1 VRQRN
6 RPTRACE
13 RRERSKFLVLVTV
26 TAVIGLALAGCGRDE
41 GGTQAT
47 PGITDTAIKIGIS
60 VPLSGPVSDAGTA
73 QLGGAKAYYEAI
85 NAAGGVKMRD
95 GKTRK
100 IELTSYDDGYEPG
113 RSVQNF
119 RRLVQQDGALAVV
132 GGLGTAQ
139 NAAVVPVAKE
149 LGVPQVFVASG
160 ASLFSAKPTDNP
172 WTIGW
177 QPTYEAEGEALAEA
191 AVALNRPV
199 TVAVIRQ
206 NDDLGNAFLNGF
218 NKGIEGSQVKVA
230 GTIQTYEAADA
241 GVDSQITNLAATRA
255 EVLLSAVAVVRLQIS
270 ALTKARELGWKP
282 VVLLPGFTQGFSTV
296 LKPSGADTYFDQI
309 YSTGFVKIPSDP
321 QWSSDPAVVEFTS
334 RMKQYS
340 PQANA
345 NLPNAVWGYA
355 TAATFVRALETMNG
369 LTRQDLMNA
378 VRALKADDIPML
390 LPGLGVDASA
400 AGKSPVNATR
410 LFKFA
415 DGRYSQV
422 QPS

>member
-1 VRQRN
+1 MRQGYGYR
-6 RPTRACE
+6 TLA
-13 RRERSKFLVLVTV
+13 SALVVL
-26 TAVIGLALAGCGRDE
+26 GLALAGCGRDE
-41 GGTQAT
+41 GGGGGGSQNT
-47 PGITDTAIKIGIS
+47 PGINDTTVKIGIS

-73 QLGGAKAYYEAI
+73 QLGGAKAFYEAV

-100 IELTSYDDGYEPG
+100 IELVSYDDGYEPG

-119 RRLVQQDGALAVV
+119 RRLVEQDGALAVV

-139 NAAVVPVAKE
+139 NAAVLPVAKE
-149 LGVPQVFVASG
+149 LSVPQVFVASG
-160 ASLFSAKPTDNP
+160 ASLFSAKPTENP

-177 QPTYEAEGEALAEA
+177 QPTYEAEGEALAKA
-191 AVALNRPV
+191 AVALGRPV
-199 TVAVIRQ
+199 KVAVIRQ
-206 NDDLGNAFLNGF
+206 NDDLGKAFLNGF
-218 NKGIEGSQVKVA
+218 TKGIEGSQV
-230 GTIQTYEAADA
+230 TILEPLTYEAADTT
-241 GVDSQITNLAATRA
+241 VDSQITNLAATKA

-321 QWSSDPAVVEFTS
+321 QWASDPAVVEFLA
-334 RMKQYS
+334 RMKQHS

-355 TAATFVRALETMNG
+355 TAATFVRALETMDG
-369 LTRQDLMNA
+369 LTRQNLMDA
-378 VRALKADDIPML
+378 VRKLKADDIPML
-390 LPGLGVDASA
+390 LPGVGVDASA
-400 AGKSPVNATR
+400 AGKSPVNVTR
-410 LFKFA
+410 LFRFA
-415 DGRYSQV
+415 DGRYGLATIS
-422 QPS
+422 

>member
-6 RPTRACE
+6 
-13 RRERSKFLVLVTV
+13 SYLVLVTV
-26 TAVIGLALAGCGRDE
+26 TAAMGMALVGCGRDE
-41 GGTQAT
+41 GGATQAT

-73 QLGGAKAYYEAI
+73 QLGGAKAYYEAV
-85 NAAGGVKMRD
+85 NAAGGVRMRD

-113 RSVQNF
+113 RSAQNF
-119 RRLVQQDGALAVV
+119 RRLVQQDGVLAVV

-139 NAAVVPVAKE
+139 NAAVLPVAKE
-149 LGVPQVFVASG
+149 LSVPQVYVASG
-160 ASLFSAKPTDNP
+160 AGLFSAKPTENP

-177 QPTYEAEGEALAEA
+177 QPTYEAEGEALAQA
-191 AVALNRPV
+191 AIALNRPV
-199 TVAVIRQ
+199 KVAVIRQ

-218 NKGIEGSQVKVA
+218 NKGIQGSQVTIA
-230 GTIQTYEAADA
+230 GEIQTYEAADTT
-241 GVDSQITNLAATRA
+241 VDSQITNLAATKA

-296 LKPSGADTYFDQI
+296 LKPSGADAYFDQI

-321 QWSSDPAVVEFTS
+321 QWSSDQAVVEFQN

-369 LTRQDLMNA
+369 LTRQNLMDA
-378 VRALKADDIPML
+378 VRTLKADDIVML
-390 LPGLGVDASA
+390 LPGVGVDASA
-400 AGKSPVNATR
+400 AGKSPVNVTK

-415 DGRYSQV
+415 NGRYSLAQA
-422 QPS
+422 S

>member
-1 VRQRN
+1 MRQQKPDRVL
-6 RPTRACE
+6 
-13 RRERSKFLVLVTV
+13 LVV
-26 TAVIGLALAGCGRDE
+26 AVLIGMVLAGCGRDT
-41 GGTQAT
+41 GSPQT
-47 PGITDTAIKIGIS
+47 PGITDTAVKIGIS

-73 QLGGAKAYYEAI
+73 QLGGAKAYYEAV

-100 IELTSYDDGYEPG
+100 IELISYDDGYEPG

-119 RRLVQQDGALAVV
+119 RRLVEQDGVLAEI

-139 NAAVVPVAKE
+139 NAAVLPVAKE

-160 ASLFSAKPTDNP
+160 AGLFSVKPADNP

-177 QPTYEAEGEALAEA
+177 QPTYEAEGEALAQA

-199 TVAVIRQ
+199 KVAVLRQ

-218 NKGIEGSQVKVA
+218 TKGIQGSQVTIA
-230 GTIQTYEAADA
+230 GDPQTYEPVDA
-241 GVDSQITNLAATRA
+241 TVDSQVTNLAATKA
-255 EVLLSAVAVVRLQIS
+255 DVFLSAVAVVKLQIS

-282 VVLLPGFTQGFSTV
+282 VVLLPGFTQGLSTV
-296 LKPSGADTYFDQI
+296 LQPSGADKYFEQI

-321 QWSSDPAVVEFTS
+321 QWSADPAVTEFIA

-369 LTRQDLMNA
+369 LTRQNLMDA

-390 LPGLGVDASA
+390 LPGVAVDASA
-400 AGKSPVNATR
+400 VGRSPVNVTK
-410 LFKFA
+410 LFRFA
-415 DGRYSQV
+415 DGRYGQAP
-422 QPS
+422 PS

>member
-1 VRQRN
+1 MVRQRN
-6 RPTRACE
+6 GY
-13 RRERSKFLVLVTV
+13 LVLVAA
-26 TAVIGLALAGCGRDE
+26 TAMMGMALTACGRDE
-41 GGTQAT
+41 SSGGTQST
-47 PGITDTAIKIGIS
+47 PGISDSTVKIGIS

-85 NAAGGVKMRD
+85 NAAGGVRMRD

-113 RSVQNF
+113 RSAQNF

-139 NAAVVPVAKE
+139 NAAVLPVAKE

-160 ASLFSAKPTDNP
+160 ASLFSAKPADNP

-177 QPTYEAEGEALAEA
+177 QPTYEAEGEALAQA
-191 AVALNRPV
+191 AIALNRPV
-199 TVAVIRQ
+199 TVAVLRQ
-206 NDDLGNAFLNGF
+206 NDDLGKAFLNGF
-218 NKGIEGSQVKVA
+218 NKGIEGSQVKLA
-230 GTIQTYEAADA
+230 GTIQTYEAADTT
-241 GVDSQITNLAATRA
+241 VDSQITNLAATKA

-270 ALTKARELGWKP
+270 ALTKARELNWKP

-296 LKPSGADTYFDQI
+296 LKPSGADAYFDQI

-321 QWSSDPAVVEFTS
+321 QWSSDQAVTEFTG

-355 TAATFVRALETMNG
+355 TAATFVRALETMDG
-369 LTRQDLMNA
+369 LTRQNLMDA
-378 VRALKADDIPML
+378 IRKLKADDIPML
-390 LPGLGVDASA
+390 LPGVTVDASA
-400 AGKSPVNATR
+400 AGKSPVNVTK

-415 DGRYSQV
+415 DGKYSLA

>member
-1 VRQRN
+1 MVRQRN
-6 RPTRACE
+6 NYR
-13 RRERSKFLVLVTV
+13 VLVAATV
-26 TAVIGLALAGCGRDE
+26 VIGLFLAGCGRDE
-41 GGTQAT
+41 GEPQET
-47 PGITDTAIKIGIS
+47 PGITDTTIKVGIS

-119 RRLVQQDGALAVV
+119 RKLVEQDGVLAAV

-139 NAAVVPVAKE
+139 NAAVLPVAKE
-149 LGVPQVFVASG
+149 LGVPQAYVASG
-160 ASLFSAKPTDNP
+160 ASLFSVKPTENP

-177 QPTYEAEGEALAEA
+177 QPTYEAEGEALAKA
-191 AVALNRPV
+191 AVDLNRPV

-218 NKGIEGSQVKVA
+218 NKGIEGSQVTLA
-230 GTIQTYEAADA
+230 GTVQTYEAADTT
-241 GVDSQITNLAATRA
+241 VDSQITNLAATKA
-255 EVLLSAVAVVRLQIS
+255 EVLLSAVAVVRLQIA

-282 VVLLPGFTQGFSTV
+282 IVLLPGFTQGFSTV
-296 LKPSGADTYFDQI
+296 LAPSGAATYFDQI
-309 YSTGFVKIPSDP
+309 YSTGFVKTPSDP
-321 QWSSDPAVVEFTS
+321 QWSSDPAVVEFTA
-334 RMKQYS
+334 RMKQHS
-340 PQANA
+340 AEANA

-355 TAATFVRALETMNG
+355 TAATFVRALETMDG
-369 LTRQDLMNA
+369 LTRQDLMDA
-378 VRALKADDIPML
+378 VRGLKADDIPML
-390 LPGLGVDASA
+390 LPGVGVDASA
-400 AGKSPVNATR
+400 TGKSPVNVTL

-415 DGRYSQV
+415 NGRYSLAARA
-422 QPS
+422 

>member
-6 RPTRACE
+6 R
-13 RRERSKFLVLVTV
+13 FVLVTA
-26 TAVIGLALAGCGRDE
+26 TAVIGMVLAGCGR
-41 GGTQAT
+41 GGGGGGSQDT
-47 PGITDTAIKIGIS
+47 PGITDATIKIGIS

-85 NAAGGVKMRD
+85 NAAGGVRMRD

-100 IELTSYDDGYEPG
+100 IELVSYDDGYEPG

-119 RRLVQQDGALAVV
+119 RRLVEQDRVLAVV

-139 NAAVVPVAKE
+139 NAAVLPVAKE
-149 LGVPQVFVASG
+149 LSVPQAYVASG
-160 ASLFSAKPTDNP
+160 ASLFSANPAANP

-177 QPTYEAEGEALAEA
+177 QPTYEAEGEALAQA
-191 AVALNRPV
+191 AIALNRPV

-218 NKGIEGSQVKVA
+218 NKGIEGSQVKIA
-230 GTIQTYEAADA
+230 GTIQTYEAADTT
-241 GVDSQITNLAATRA
+241 VDSQITNLAATKA
-255 EVLLSAVAVVRLQIS
+255 EVLLSAVAVVRLQIA
-270 ALTKARELGWKP
+270 ALTKARELNWKP

-296 LKPSGADTYFDQI
+296 LKPAAADTYFDQI

-321 QWSSDPAVVEFTS
+321 QWASDQAVVEFTN

-355 TAATFVRALETMNG
+355 TAATFVRALETMGG
-369 LTRQDLMNA
+369 LTRQGVMDA
-378 VRALKADDIPML
+378 IRKLKADDIPML
-390 LPGLGVDASA
+390 LPGVGVDATA
-400 AGKSPVNATR
+400 AGKSPVNVTK

-415 DGRYSQV
+415 DGRYSLAQA
-422 QPS
+422 S

>member
-6 RPTRACE
+6 RY
-13 RRERSKFLVLVTV
+13 LVLVTV
-26 TAVIGLALAGCGRDE
+26 TAVLGMALAGCGRDE
-41 GGTQAT
+41 GGGGGSQQT
-47 PGITDTAIKIGIS
+47 PGITDTTIKIGIS

-73 QLGGAKAYYEAI
+73 QLGGAKAFYEAI
-85 NAAGGVKMRD
+85 NATGGVKMRD

-119 RRLVQQDGALAVV
+119 RRLVEQDGVLAVV

-139 NAAVVPVAKE
+139 NAAVLPVAKE
-149 LGVPQVFVASG
+149 LSVPQAFVASG
-160 ASLFSAKPTDNP
+160 ASLFSANPSANP

-177 QPTYEAEGEALAEA
+177 QPTYEAEGEALAQA

-218 NKGIEGSQVKVA
+218 TKGIQGSQVKTV
-230 GTIQTYEAADA
+230 GTIQTYEAADTT
-241 GVDSQITNLAATRA
+241 VDSQITNLAATRA

-282 VVLLPGFTQGFSTV
+282 AVLLPGFTQGFSTV
-296 LKPSGADTYFDQI
+296 LQPSGADKYFDQI
-309 YSTGFVKIPSDP
+309 YTTGFVKVPSDP
-321 QWSSDPAVVEFTS
+321 QWASDPAVVEFGN

-355 TAATFVRALETMNG
+355 TAATFVRALETMDG
-369 LTRQDLMNA
+369 LTRQNLMDA
-378 VRALKADDIPML
+378 VRKLKADDIPML
-390 LPGLGVDASA
+390 LPGVGVDASA
-400 AGKSPVNATR
+400 AGKSPVNVTK

-415 DGRYSQV
+415 DGRYSLA
-422 QPS
+422 PES

>member
-1 VRQRN
+1 MVRQRN
-6 RPTRACE
+6 SYR
-13 RRERSKFLVLVTV
+13 VLVAV
-26 TAVIGLALAGCGRDE
+26 TAVIGLVLAGCGRD
-41 GGTQAT
+41 GGGGPQET
-47 PGITDTAIKIGIS
+47 PGITDTTIKIGIS

-100 IELTSYDDGYEPG
+100 IELISYDDSYEPG

-119 RRLVQQDGALAVV
+119 RRLVEQDGALAVV

-139 NAAVVPVAKE
+139 NAAVLPVAKE
-149 LGVPQVFVASG
+149 LSVPQAYVASG
-160 ASLFSAKPTDNP
+160 ASLFSVNPTENP

-177 QPTYEAEGEALAEA
+177 QPTYEAEGEALAKA

-199 TVAVIRQ
+199 TVGVIRQ

-218 NKGIEGSQVKVA
+218 TKGIEGSQVTIV
-230 GTIQTYEAADA
+230 GDIQTYEAADTT
-241 GVDSQITNLAATRA
+241 VDSQITNLAATNA

-282 VVLLPGFTQGFSTV
+282 IVLLPGFTQGFSTV
-296 LKPSGADTYFDQI
+296 LQPSGADTYFDQI

-321 QWSSDPAVVEFTS
+321 QWSSDPAVVEFLD

-340 PQANA
+340 PEANA

-355 TAATFVRALETMNG
+355 TAATFVRALETMDG
-369 LTRQDLMNA
+369 LTRQDLMSA
-378 VRALKADDIPML
+378 VRALKADDIQML
-390 LPGLGVDASA
+390 LPGVGVDASA

-410 LFKFA
+410 LFQFA
-415 DGRYSQV
+415 DGRYGLAAIS
-422 QPS
+422 